1 MENKLLSRIFSYY
14 PRENHSP
21 KENFITE
28 ALAYSLNKE
37 PKFNSAFLE
46 LIKNKLKNN
55 LTIQGYQPYKWKTQ
69 HRFKSGNIPDLIFM
83 DSSTPRII
91 IEVKVDSKLGEKQ
104 IERYK
109 QEVKNLI
116 PTVPVILIGKDE
128 SQNTQSAEAFITW
141 NDIYTILKS
150 IPVFN
155 SEIGKWL
162 VDELSDLLKTMEII
176 EVPIYK
182 KEIENLYKN
191 YYQFK
196 KLDSIIDQSFKN
208 LANKK
213 EGTISFNPPFQ
224 SPKYYSAWGE
234 KGLRWSKDTSVHNGD
249 SWTPS
254 IFMGIITD
262 PEDHAVEE
270 ICKDKI
276 PFTVVISVNERL
288 YSDLQQLEE
297 WKTFRKSVY
306 ESLSSSWKVLDRT
319 EFSPNLWHPF
329 IIHKPLAELFMAEE
343 PISAEKAFESAI
355 KEMLPII
362 QTAFDDSNIT
372 LKLGK
377 LFKNKND

>member
-21 KENFITE
+21 KENFVTE

-37 PKFNSAFLE
+37 PNFNSAFLE
-46 LIKNKLKNN
+46 LIKSKLKNN
-55 LTIQGYQPYKWKTQ
+55 LTIQEYQSYKWKTQ

-109 QEVKNLI
+109 HEVKNLI
-116 PTVPVILIGKDE
+116 PTVPVIMIGKDE

-150 IPVFN
+150 IPEYN
-155 SEIGKWL
+155 SEIGRWL
-162 VDELSDLLKTMEII
+162 VEELADLLKTMEII

-213 EGTISFNPPFQ
+213 EGIISFNPPFQ
-224 SPKYYSAWGE
+224 PPKYYSAWGE

-254 IFMGIITD
+254 VFMGIITD

-270 ICKDKI
+270 ICKDEI

-288 YSDLQQLEE
+288 YSDLRQLEE

-306 ESLSSSWKVLDRT
+306 ESLNSCWKVLDRT
-319 EFSPNLWHPF
+319 DISPNLWHPF
-329 IIHKPLAELFMAEE
+329 ILHKPLAELFMAEE
-343 PISAEKAFESAI
+343 PISAEKAFENAI

-372 LKLGK
+372 FKLGK